1 MTRTEFDQAVRSTP
15 RFHPV
20 FRVVRLPDWIVRN
33 GHDVKVGDLL
43 ILRSNG
49 ALALLRDGLP
59 TSNYG
64 IAPSYLAFVEHRQV
78 HIPV

>member
-20 FRVVRLPDWIVRN
+20 FRIVRLPDWIVRN

-49 ALALLRDGLP
+49 ALALLRDHRVV
-59 TSNYG
+59 SNYG
-64 IAPSYLAFVEHRQV
+64 IAPSYLAFVEHMRID
-78 HIPV
+78 HPL